1 MLVAI
6 AGHWIGNMPVEVL
19 NLGEKRCVELLFT
32 NGKSHLLRNVI
43 GKIIH
48 HQSSSNDLEMLQSL
62 LREWQNREGHALAV
76 TSKWHELYVVN
87 VIFWGYSVLIGH
99 LSEIWRREVFCMK
112 LDDDG
117 SIIYQI
123 WSLANYSIWLHAD
136 QKISSTSNIW
146 YRQSRI
152 THWSCDETRWNW
164 WAVPASQLSW
174 WVVENHDNWRNST
187 VARIIL
193 QDFRL

>member
-99 LSEIWRREVFCMK
+99 LNMKEGGILYEARWWWFNYISNMVISQLFYLVARRPK
-112 LDDDG
+112 NL
-117 SIIYQI
+117 INIKH
-123 WSLANYSIWLHAD
+123 L
-136 QKISSTSNIW
+136 ISSVQNHTLKLW
-146 YRQSRI
+146 
-152 THWSCDETRWNW
+152 WN
-164 WAVPASQLSW
+164 
-174 WVVENHDNWRNST
+174 
-187 VARIIL
+187 
-193 QDFRL
+193 